1 MGKAKESFS
10 IAAHF
15 YLIITKT
22 QKKGKKEN
30 RGSDSQM

>member
-1 MGKAKESFS
+1 MG
-10 IAAHF
+10 HF